1 MWIAD
6 WVVSLDTLTFT
17 RGEAARPFMTRHTL
31 LLFCLLAALSSVSA
45 AEKERLVF
53 QPGAITPDAPMAT
66 PTPSSKNAESPT
78 EKIELFF
85 LALKANQVSA
95 AYDALIRNTPIAGRP
110 DEVAALKERSEK
122 AIDQFGAIA
131 GYEIIDESAIGTHLL
146 RRTAIS
152 LNTDLP
158 LCWRFYFYRAGG
170 EWRLVDLRVDDGIAK
185 LFEDFGQSRK

>member
-1 MWIAD
+1 
-6 WVVSLDTLTFT
+6 
-17 RGEAARPFMTRHTL
+17 MTRHMLLFL
-31 LLFCLLAALSSVSA
+31 LLASMATVSA

-53 QPGAITPDAPMAT
+53 QPGAITPEASAT
-66 PTPSSKNAESPT
+66 PVPKNPGSKKSESPA

-110 DEVAALKERSEK
+110 DEVTALKERSEK
-122 AIDQFGAIA
+122 AIDQFGPIA
-131 GYEIIDESAIGTHLL
+131 GYEIVDESAIGTHLL

-152 LNTDLP
+152 LNSDLP

-170 EWRLVDLRVDDGIAK
+170 EWRLVDLRVDDGIAR
-185 LFEDFGQSRK
+185 LFDEMGKPPK

>member
-1 MWIAD
+1 
-6 WVVSLDTLTFT
+6 
-17 RGEAARPFMTRHTL
+17 MTRYPL
-31 LLFCLLAALSSVSA
+31 LLILLLVTMASVTA

-53 QPGAITPDAPMAT
+53 QPGAITPDTTTT
-66 PTPSSKNAESPT
+66 PTPPASKNPGSPA

-85 LALKANQVSA
+85 LSLKANQISA

-122 AIDQFGAIA
+122 AIDQFGPIA

-185 LFEDFGQSRK
+185 LFEEFGQLRK